1 MRVAVHTEI
10 AAPRQRVWDYIVDP
24 DRHLD
29 FMEGMTRWEVEGA
42 KRTGLGARLAMRMRV
57 GSVEL
62 GGLIEVVEFDPPCD
76 MAWTSVTG
84 VDHRGRWRLRPGNGD
99 CTHVEL
105 RVTYYAP
112 GGIMGSIADL
122 VAWPIVRGHLRRSLQ
137 ELKHRVE
144 TRPAVRSAPA
154 VEKRRRYTGGRR
166 KAMTPTRVARGASR
180 PRNAGDRER

>member
-24 DRHLD
+24 DRYLE
-29 FMEGMTRWEVEGA
+29 FMEGMTRWEVEGR
-42 KRTGLGARLAMRMRV
+42 KRTGLGARFAMRMRV

-62 GGLIEVVEFDPPCD
+62 GGLIEIVEFDPPCD

-99 CTHVEL
+99 CTDVQL

-112 GGIMGSIADL
+112 GGILGSIADL
-122 VAWPIVRGHLRRSLQ
+122 VAWPIVRARLQGSLG
-137 ELKHRVE
+137 ELKHRIE
-144 TRPAVRSAPA
+144 TLPAVRSAPA
-154 VEKRRRYTGGRR
+154 VGKRRRHTEGTTKT
-166 KAMTPTRVARGASR
+166 KAA
-180 PRNAGDRER
+180 DRER